1 MLFSVESQAWQFKFS
16 ELQHEHVVLADQFM
30 EAHKIKYRDETTN
43 KNGCIQQ
50 LARYSG
56 TILRRDICPRV
67 TLRMK
72 VAELDEDGNKIRRRN
87 ASSTFDERCNVI
99 EIDDS
104 DAEST
109 YDDGKLTMVVTPE
122 VSKSVATNNSVD
134 AYKKKIKEYALKWK
148 ADGNG
153 NFLPFDHIDDVSIL
167 FMYGSLYI
175 IQLN

>member
-1 MLFSVESQAWQFKFS
+1 MT
-16 ELQHEHVVLADQFM
+16 LANEFM
-30 EAHKIKYRDETTN
+30 DEHKIKYRDETTS
-43 KNGCIQQ
+43 KDCCIQQ

-87 ASSTFDERCNVI
+87 ASGKFDERYNVI

-104 DAEST
+104 DVEST
-109 YDDGKLTMVVTPE
+109 SDDGNLTMVVTPE